1 MLQNTLVPLA
11 RSNAQ
16 RPQATVPILL
26 QGDHSVSGG
35 LEIKIDVTKLAA
47 FAAHLHDAKSKLPKA
62 LAQAVMKI
70 GPEATSQMK
79 RVLPAQT
86 GLKFKTINKA
96 LKGRG
101 AGSVYTISSE
111 GGDIRLKFFGARET
125 AKGVTAAPWNSRR
138 LYPATFIRSGWWPKR
153 GKPVAGGQVMQR
165 MGQSKYPIKGV
176 RSGLFIPEEM
186 VKGNS
191 AVVFYGTVDAKLAPA
206 VEAVLFAAL

>member
-1 MLQNTLVPLA
+1 MA
-11 RSNAQ
+11 
-16 RPQATVPILL
+16 
-26 QGDHSVSGG
+26 GG
-35 LEIKIDVTKLAA
+35 IELKIDVTKIAGM
-47 FAAHLHDAKSKLPKA
+47 AAHLEAAKHRMPQA
-62 LAQAVMKI
+62 LAEAVMKI

-96 LKGRG
+96 LMGKGS
-101 AGSVYTISSE
+101 GSVFTISSK
-111 GGDIRLKFFGARET
+111 GGDIRLKFFNARET

-165 MGQSKYPIKGV
+165 VGASKYPIKGV

-186 VKGNS
+186 VTGNS